1 MQRLCCLK
9 KLKKNRRCVD
19 MEGGDEMS
27 HKKLLKEPIMR
38 ILFVDTIDT
47 LYAEE
52 NLNMDKVQASIADM
66 KDDKNRK
73 GMNIVLSNSS
83 KVGEQSDRKEFE
95 IRSSGKEYIVQVD
108 DRYSEIST
116 WKEGCCGS
124 LTEKYYDGL
133 LGEIEINLEILT
145 KGQIEPDFIG
155 TMCEIFQI
163 DEPDLRW
170 ETEMSRTDMNLMK
183 SS

>member
-1 MQRLCCLK
+1 MF
-9 KLKKNRRCVD
+9 D
-19 MEGGDEMS
+19 MERGDEMS
-27 HKKLLKEPIMR
+27 NEKLLKEPIMR

-73 GMNIVLSNSS
+73 EMNIILSNSS
-83 KVGEQSDRKEFE
+83 KVGEQSDQKEFE

-116 WKEGCCGS
+116 WREGCCGS
-124 LTEKYYDGL
+124 LTEKYYDGQ
-133 LGEIEINLEILT
+133 LGEIEINLEVLT
-145 KGQIEPDFIG
+145 KGQVEPDFIE

-163 DEPDLRW
+163 NEADLRW

-183 SS
+183 FS